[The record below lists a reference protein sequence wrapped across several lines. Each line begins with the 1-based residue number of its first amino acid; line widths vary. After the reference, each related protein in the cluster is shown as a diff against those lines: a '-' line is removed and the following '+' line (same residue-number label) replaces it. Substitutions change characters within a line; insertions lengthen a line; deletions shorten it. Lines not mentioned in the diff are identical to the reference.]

1 MHYPERVTALVR
13 THLRVGRLVG
23 VDGMAHRIS
32 PSWRQLRLGAE
43 LQKLRNAKGA
53 TGAEAASHAGLS
65 GAHLGHIEAGRTA
78 IVESR
83 LRALMCFYGVEND
96 PLFDALIAMNNATG
110 KGWWSAYRR
119 SLGQR
124 LCDLAEVE
132 STAVGCR
139 TFEVMHVPGLLQTP
153 EFMRALFRSGNPDA
167 STADVE
173 RSVDF
178 RLQRQEVLPGLDPLG
193 VHAVIHEAAFLARFV
208 PRDVMRQQLEHLL
221 CLAEQPN
228 VRIQLLPFRAEDCPS
243 MPGGPFT
250 IYETAVPR
258 LGTCYVE
265 HPVGATFLGDEESLT
280 GLSTAFQRLSTVAL
294 APLEPGGPGGP
305 SSSLGLVQHLLYAL

>member
-1 MHYPERVTALVR
+1 
-13 THLRVGRLVG
+13 
-23 VDGMAHRIS
+23 MAHRIS

-43 LQKLRNAKGA
+43 LQKLRNAKGV
-53 TGAEAASHAGLS
+53 TGAEAAPHAGLS

-78 IVESR
+78 ITESR
-83 LRALMCFYGVEND
+83 LRALMRFYGVEND
-96 PLFDALIAMNNATG
+96 PLSNALIEMNNATG
-110 KGWWSAYRR
+110 KGWWSAYRK

-132 STAVGCR
+132 ATAIGCR
-139 TFEVMHVPGLLQTP
+139 TFEVMHVPGLFQTP

-167 STADVE
+167 STADVA

-178 RLQRQEVLPGLDPLG
+178 RLRRQEILSCPHPMG

-208 PRDVMRQQLEHLL
+208 PHDVMRQQVEYLMSLVER
-221 CLAEQPN
+221 PN
-228 VRIQLLPFRAEDCPS
+228 VRIQLLPFRAEGCPS

-250 IYETAVPR
+250 IYETPVSR
-258 LGTCYVE
+258 LRTCYVE

-280 GLSTAFQRLSTVAL
+280 SLDTAFQRLSTVAL
-294 APLEPGGPGGP
+294 APLDPGGSGGP